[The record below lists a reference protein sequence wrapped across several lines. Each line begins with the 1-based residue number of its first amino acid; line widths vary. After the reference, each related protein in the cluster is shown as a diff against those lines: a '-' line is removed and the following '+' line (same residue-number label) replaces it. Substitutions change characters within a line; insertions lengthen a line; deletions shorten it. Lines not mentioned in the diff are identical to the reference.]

1 MNKVD
6 FGNIIKTGLQKGEK
20 IYLPRIGTLQ
30 IIDIP
35 ARFVSEGKTVLPPS
49 KQLEFNNKELY
60 SSDYLARIIAID
72 SSISFSEAKAQ
83 VDQIVDSLLND
94 IKSSKMGEIPQVG
107 VIRFDNDEFSFL
119 ADPRLIVDDENYGL
133 EEIDLERMYNEEDDT
148 TDIAISSIS
157 AGENNA
163 GVADRKS
170 EIVEIEPKIADKKVE
185 IVDKNNEVADKEVE
199 IVSSA
204 NETAVEDNSKN
215 KTEAQIV
222 EKEQN
227 VLTDSLKDDKSK
239 GESLKTNNDN
249 KTDLKENNKKLPL
262 AAKLLIWSIAIIV
275 AIIGIILLI
284 YLFRDTLAPILQ
296 KILYSKEELE
306 IINYQI

>member
-163 GVADRKS
+163 G
-170 EIVEIEPKIADKKVE
+170 IADKE
-185 IVDKNNEVADKEVE
+185 ARIVDKKNEVADKEVE

-204 NETAVEDNSKN
+204 TETVVEDNSKN
-215 KTEAQIV
+215 KAEAQVV

>member
-72 SSISFSEAKAQ
+72 SSISYSEAKAQ

-163 GVADRKS
+163 G
-170 EIVEIEPKIADKKVE
+170 IADKE
-185 IVDKNNEVADKEVE
+185 ARIVDKKNEVADKEVE

-204 NETAVEDNSKN
+204 TETVVEDNSKN
-215 KTEAQIV
+215 KAEAQVV

-249 KTDLKENNKKLPL
+249 KTDMKENNKKLPL

>member
-163 GVADRKS
+163 G
-170 EIVEIEPKIADKKVE
+170 IAVKEAK
-185 IVDKNNEVADKEVE
+185 IVDKKNEVADKEVE

-204 NETAVEDNSKN
+204 TETVVE
-215 KTEAQIV
+215 
-222 EKEQN
+222 
-227 VLTDSLKDDKSK
+227 
-239 GESLKTNNDN
+239 ESLKTNNDN

>member
-163 GVADRKS
+163 G
-170 EIVEIEPKIADKKVE
+170 IADKE
-185 IVDKNNEVADKEVE
+185 ARIVDKKNEVADKEVE

-204 NETAVEDNSKN
+204 TETVVEDNSKN
-215 KTEAQIV
+215 KAEAH
-222 EKEQN
+222 
-227 VLTDSLKDDKSK
+227 
-239 GESLKTNNDN
+239 
-249 KTDLKENNKKLPL
+249 KKLPL